1 MIKMSRE
8 RVRQILPELKRLNR
22 LKDKDRRKY
31 LKTCCAPFVDG
42 LCECIRNLLQ
52 GRVPLKPK
60 QLKAL
65 RRYKK
70 YLRQASSKKTPRK
83 LRRRLLQT
91 GGFIGAILPT
101 LVSGLSALLGNLL
114 NRDG

>member
-1 MIKMSRE
+1 MSQE
-8 RVRQILPELKRLNR
+8 RVREILPELKRLNS

-42 LCECIRNLLQ
+42 LCECIKNLLA

-60 QLKAL
+60 HLKIL
-65 RRYKK
+65 RRFKK
-70 YLRQASSKKTPRK
+70 FLRAVSSKKTPRS
-83 LRRRLLQT
+83 LRRRILQR

-101 LVSGLSALLGNLL
+101 LISGLSALLGPLL
-114 NRDG
+114 NG

>member
-1 MIKMSRE
+1 MSRE
-8 RVRQILPELKRLNR
+8 RLRQILPELKRLNR

-31 LKTCCAPFVDG
+31 LKTCCAPFVDN
-42 LCECIRNLLQ
+42 LCECIRNLLK

-60 QLKAL
+60 HLKVL
-65 RRYKK
+65 RRYKTF
-70 YLRQASSKKTPRK
+70 LRKASSKKTSRK

-91 GGFIGAILPT
+91 GGFIGAILPS
-101 LVSGLSALLGNLL
+101 LVTGLSALLGTLF

>member
-1 MIKMSRE
+1 MSRE
-8 RVRQILPELKRLNR
+8 RVRQILPELKRLKR

-42 LCECIRNLLQ
+42 LCECIRNLLK
-52 GRVPLKPK
+52 GRVPIKPK
-60 QLKAL
+60 HLRAL

-70 YLRQASSKKTPRK
+70 YLREASSKKTPRSK
-83 LRRRLLQT
+83 RRRLLQT

-101 LVSGLSALLGNLL
+101 LISGLGALLGPLL
-114 NRDG
+114 HGTR